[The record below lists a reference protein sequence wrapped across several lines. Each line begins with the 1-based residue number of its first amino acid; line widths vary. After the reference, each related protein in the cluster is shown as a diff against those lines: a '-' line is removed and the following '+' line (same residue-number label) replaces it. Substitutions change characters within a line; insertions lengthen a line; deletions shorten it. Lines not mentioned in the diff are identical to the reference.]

1 MAKNEWFY
9 DNNYKS
15 WFYLKADGSYAEQE
29 WHGNY
34 YLKVGGYMAKSE
46 WFYDSNY
53 KSWFYLKS
61 DSSYANQE
69 WQKVDGKW

>member
-1 MAKNEWFY
+1 
-9 DNNYKS
+9 
-15 WFYLKADGSYAEQE
+15 
-29 WHGNY
+29 
-34 YLKVGGYMAKSE
+34 MAKSE

-69 WQKVDGKW
+69 WYGKYYLKAGGYMAKSE